1 MLAACRRV
9 GVEVLCKAPVTGL
22 AQDAESG
29 QWRLRLEDG
38 SEHASSCIASLAAY
52 HTATGSCLLM
62 ITRPS
67 RISLSH
73 TPMPGNFRT
82 PKLLSLVETWLQQR
96 PECQA
101 MCR

>member
-1 MLAACRRV
+1 M
-9 GVEVLCKAPVTGL
+9 LCKAPVTGV

-29 QWRLRLEDG
+29 QWRLHLEDG
-38 SEHASSCIASLAAY
+38 SEHASSCIASLAALS
-52 HTATGSCLLM
+52 HRKKSCVLLS
-62 ITRPS
+62 TRPC

-73 TPMPGNFRT
+73 TPMSDSFRM
-82 PKLLSLVETWLQQR
+82 PKLLSLAETWLQQQ